1 MLVRGTRWAA
11 PLFLAITVLAPCDT
25 VAADEATPGPDMC
38 LAITDL
44 SATAWASV
52 VADVADTVAAHA
64 TLFPDPLMVTDPTP
78 AGAPVAGATIAVWA
92 TGGSDPVVTDD
103 PPRLAAQP
111 DARPGCAVEGPGWR
125 LRFERGF
132 LDAAADRMLADAP
145 TTPGF
150 SSSVDLEW
158 APGDDRVRTTL
169 TFSGPFGVPNGT
181 CWIDESLASDAGRV
195 VIAADT
201 GMQTSPLGDIA
212 CGRFFE
218 HLGEGGAGAQAVSL
232 VPVDVEVP
240 GASGLRF
247 GVTAVDVTDDA
258 ILVSGLLGG
267 AGAVDGPAQ
276 PAPTLR
282 HGS

>member
-1 MLVRGTRWAA
+1 MVVRGTRWPA
-11 PLFLAITVLAPCDT
+11 PLFLAVTMLATCNP
-25 VAADEATPGPDMC
+25 VAASEAAPGPDMC

-52 VADVADTVAAHA
+52 VVDVADTAAAHA
-64 TLFPDPLMVTDPTP
+64 ILFPDPLMVTDPAP
-78 AGAPVAGATIAVWA
+78 SGAPVARATIAVWA
-92 TGGSDPVVTDD
+92 TGGSDPAVTDD
-103 PPRLAAQP
+103 PPDLAGQP
-111 DARPGCAVEGPGWR
+111 GARPDCTVEGSGWL

-169 TFSGPFGVPNGT
+169 TFSGPFGIPNGT

-195 VIAADT
+195 VVAADT

-218 HLGEGGAGAQAVSL
+218 HLGLGGAGAQAVSL

-240 GASGLRF
+240 GAPGLRF
-247 GVTAVDVTDDA
+247 DVTAVDVTDDA

-267 AGAVDGPAQ
+267 VGAADGPARS
-276 PAPTLR
+276 APTTR
-282 HGS
+282 EGS